1 MKSLPWMLVCLLLG
15 VIVWMQ
21 CNPHEPSTVY
31 NIKGDTV
38 RIRDTVRDTIPKPV
52 RETLKRTDTVYL
64 PILIDTTT
72 DIQFRYLYRLQAR
85 NIRPMITGRQSVGI
99 IPVLILWKYTETIK
113 LLLFH
118 LYRRR
123 NDGDQVYRQGIVI
136 RVVGTQE
143 LELVVT
149 YLCGNTGTIFT
160 DRFRY
165 EKFKFHLYNNFLRK
179 KVLKERRIK

>member
-72 DIQFRYLYRLQAR
+72 DR
-85 NIRPMITGRQSVGI
+85 TVEGDS
-99 IPVLILWKYTETIK
+99 IPVLIPITSKEYKTDDYRAVVSGYNPVSYT
-113 LLLFH
+113 H
-118 LYRRR
+118 LTLPT
-123 NDGDQVYRQGIVI
+123 N
-136 RVVGTQE
+136 
-143 LELVVT
+143 
-149 YLCGNTGTIFT
+149 
-160 DRFRY
+160 
-165 EKFKFHLYNNFLRK
+165 
-179 KVLKERRIK
+179 